1 MAGKRAG
8 SVMTYDMRTARFIR
22 SERKDGPMKAGISF
36 LLGLLLAFVLVF
48 GYWLRTP
55 HRLGARWNAV
65 DQSLNEIDQPGDP
78 ATH

>member
-1 MAGKRAG
+1 
-8 SVMTYDMRTARFIR
+8 
-22 SERKDGPMKAGISF
+22 MKAGISF